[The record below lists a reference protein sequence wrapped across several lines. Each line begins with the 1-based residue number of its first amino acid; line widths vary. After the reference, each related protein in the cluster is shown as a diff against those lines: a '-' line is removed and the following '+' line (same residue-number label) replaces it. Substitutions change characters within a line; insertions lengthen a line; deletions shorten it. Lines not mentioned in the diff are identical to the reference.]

1 MMPGVPAADRLT
13 LAFIADPNSIHTRH
27 WITYF
32 AEQGHVVHLLDAF
45 GADIAP
51 GLDSR
56 IQVERYVAHPPPR
69 LPLISMFRGRSAL
82 RSLLRRL
89 QPDVLHA
96 LFVRRYGWQAALSGF
111 HPLVVTPWGSD
122 LLLTSIQTR
131 RTRAWDRR
139 ALRNADLVTFLSGA
153 LRDAAVAS
161 GARPDRLVGIQEG
174 VDTARFSPGAA
185 DPALAER
192 LGLAGR
198 RLVFSP
204 RAVRP
209 LYRQELIVAA
219 FATLPP
225 DTVLLLSARDA
236 DPAYLADVRAAAEQR
251 GFGHRLLVVDNLDET
266 EMVGVLRLASV
277 VVSVPRSDGRPI
289 SVMEAMA
296 CGTPVIAGDLPPLR
310 ELLGSIAPELLAD
323 VESGGPDAVGEA
335 LNRALQLDADGRVAL
350 GEALRAEVVRTSD
363 HRTNMARMEV
373 LYRQLAGEQV
383 RAG

>member
-1 MMPGVPAADRLT
+1 
-13 LAFIADPNSIHTRH
+13 
-27 WITYF
+27 
-32 AEQGHVVHLLDAF
+32 VVHLLDGF

-51 GLDSR
+51 GLDPR
-56 IQVERYVAHPPPR
+56 IQVQRYVAHPPPR
-69 LPLISMFRGRSAL
+69 LPLISMLRGRSAL

-122 LLLTSIQTR
+122 LLLKSIQTR

-139 ALRNADLVTFLSGA
+139 ALRNADMVTFLSGA
-153 LRDAAVAS
+153 LRDAAIAG
-161 GARPDRLVGIQEG
+161 GARTDRLVGIQEG
-174 VDTARFSPGAA
+174 VDTVRFSPGPA
-185 DPALAER
+185 DSALAER

-219 FATLPP
+219 FAALPP

-236 DPAYLADVRAAAEQR
+236 DRAYLADVRAAAEQR
-251 GFGHRLLVVDNLDET
+251 GFGHRLLVVANLDED

-296 CGTPVIAGDLPPLR
+296 CGAPVIAGDLPPLR
-310 ELLGSIAPELLAD
+310 ELLGPIAPELLAD

-335 LNRALQLDADGRVAL
+335 LNRALQLGADERAAL
-350 GEALRAEVVRTSD
+350 GETLRAHVVRTSD
-363 HRTNMARMEV
+363 HRTNMARMEA
-373 LYRQLAGEQV
+373 LYRQLADERV
-383 RAG
+383 RAA